1 MKPTP
6 SPDQPGRNGR
16 FTITAAYLV
25 WNDVGSAT
33 VEGVQGRYFL
43 PLLALVAAM
52 WCSVVR
58 VPLPRQASAATLL
71 MLAAAIIAEH
81 A

>member
-1 MKPTP
+1 
-6 SPDQPGRNGR
+6 
-16 FTITAAYLV
+16 
-25 WNDVGSAT
+25 
-33 VEGVQGRYFL
+33 
-43 PLLALVAAM
+43 M

>member
-1 MKPTP
+1 
-6 SPDQPGRNGR
+6 
-16 FTITAAYLV
+16 V

>member
-1 MKPTP
+1 
-6 SPDQPGRNGR
+6 
-16 FTITAAYLV
+16 V
-25 WNDVGSAT
+25 WNNVGSAT
-33 VEGVQGRYFL
+33 VEGVQRRYFL

-58 VPLPRQASAATLL
+58 VPLPRQASAAALL